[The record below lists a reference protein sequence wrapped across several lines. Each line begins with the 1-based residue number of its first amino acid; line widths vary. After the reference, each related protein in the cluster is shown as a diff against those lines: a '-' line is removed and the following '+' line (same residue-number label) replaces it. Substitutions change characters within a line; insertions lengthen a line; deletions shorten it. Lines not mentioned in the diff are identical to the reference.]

1 VDDHEDNI
9 EVLRVRL
16 ESWGYGTD
24 AVYDGAA
31 ALRYVEKSPPDL
43 ILLDV
48 MMPEVSGIEVARRIK
63 ANKALPFIPIIMQTA
78 LDSTEAK
85 VEGLEAG
92 ADDYITK
99 PIDFAE
105 LKARLRSMLR
115 IKRLQE
121 ALEEREKELLEVN
134 ERLRHMSQTDGL
146 TGLDNRRHLNDR
158 LEEMFQ
164 HAQRLAEPFSC
175 VMCDL
180 DHFKSVND
188 TYGHQAGDDVL
199 KQLALILTDEA
210 REIDR
215 VGRYGGEEFMLLL
228 PGTVLDAAMTFAER
242 VRKRIEGNT
251 FTFHGGT
258 ISRTASFGVSGW
270 PHPKIKEC
278 DSLVRA
284 ADDALYVA
292 KETGRNRVVRFDGP
306 EFNAHQ
312 SRKDGPDARNDVAAE
327 SPGVHQR
334 GAAVRQ

>member
-1 VDDHEDNI
+1 
-9 EVLRVRL
+9 
-16 ESWGYGTD
+16 
-24 AVYDGAA
+24 
-31 ALRYVEKSPPDL
+31 
-43 ILLDV
+43 
-48 MMPEVSGIEVARRIK
+48 
-63 ANKALPFIPIIMQTA
+63 
-78 LDSTEAK
+78 
-85 VEGLEAG
+85 
-92 ADDYITK
+92 
-99 PIDFAE
+99 
-105 LKARLRSMLR
+105 
-115 IKRLQE
+115 
-121 ALEEREKELLEVN
+121 
-134 ERLRHMSQTDGL
+134 
-146 TGLDNRRHLNDR
+146 LDNRRHLNDR

-164 HAQRLAEPFSC
+164 HAQRLADPFSC

-251 FTFHGGT
+251 FTFRGGT

-292 KETGRNRVVRFDGP
+292 KEMGRNRVIRFDGP
-306 EFNAHQ
+306 
-312 SRKDGPDARNDVAAE
+312 SSTRT
-327 SPGVHQR
+327 
-334 GAAVRQ
+334 